1 MNLRLTEVSHKQIQE
16 RLIELPPSTEIFSK
30 RRKIYAFWREA
41 RATCYGAVK
50 INFSLPEH
58 T

>member
-1 MNLRLTEVSHKQIQE
+1 MLTEVSHKQIQE